1 MSLSF
6 STADCRLPTAD
17 REPRM
22 PSYKAPLRE
31 YRFLLKEV
39 LEIERYA
46 NLPGFADAPIDL
58 IEQVLE
64 EGAKFCEGVLAP
76 LNKVGDE
83 HGCTRSE
90 DGSVATPPGFKDA
103 YAQFVQ
109 AGWPALSSDPN
120 YGGQGLPH
128 IVALAWNEMVASANM
143 AFGMYPGLSH
153 GAYEAIHQHGSDAQK
168 ELYLPKLVSGEWT
181 GTMNLTEP
189 HCGTDLGMLR
199 TKAIPQADGA
209 YRITGQKIF
218 ISAGEHDLA
227 DNIIHLVLARIEG
240 APGGTKG
247 ISLFIVPKFLMNED
261 GSLGVRNGVV
271 CGKIEEKMGIH
282 GNSTCVLDY
291 DGAVGYLVGQENKGL
306 AAMFTMMNV
315 ARLGVGLQGLAQS
328 EVAYQNAA
336 AYAKERLQ
344 GRSITGA
351 KNPDGPADPIIV
363 HPDIRRMLMDA
374 KAFNEGARAF
384 TFWTAI
390 YGDLLHASPDEAVRQ
405 KAEDYMGLMTPVI
418 KSYLTDKGYANATNC
433 QQVFGGHGYIEEHGM
448 SQYVRDARIAM
459 IYEGANGIQA
469 LDLVGRK
476 LGANGGRA
484 IFAFFNEI
492 DDFIAANEDD
502 SELAPFTEGLKNAK
516 SWLQD
521 GAMWLMQN
529 GMTDFDNAGAASHDF
544 LNLFGLTALSYMW
557 ALQAKAALAAKQ
569 NGGAADA
576 YYDTKLA
583 TGRYFLTRVLPE
595 AGAHLAK
602 LKSGAEPVMALRAEA
617 F

>member
-1 MSLSF
+1 
-6 STADCRLPTAD
+6 
-17 REPRM
+17 M

-31 YRFLLKEV
+31 YRFLLKDV
-39 LEIERYA
+39 LDIERYS
-46 NLPGFADAPIDL
+46 NLPGFADAPMDVID
-58 IEQVLE
+58 QVLE

-83 HGCTRSE
+83 HGCTRHD
-90 DGSVATPPGFKDA
+90 DGSVTTPPGFKEA
-103 YAQFVQ
+103 YAQFVA

-153 GAYEAIHQHGSDAQK
+153 GAYEAIHQHGSDEQK
-168 ELYLPKLVSGEWT
+168 RTYLPKLVTGEWT

-199 TKAIPQADGA
+199 TKAIPQADGS

-227 DNIIHLVLARIEG
+227 SNIIHLVIARIEG
-240 APGGTKG
+240 APAGTKG
-247 ISLFIVPKFLMNED
+247 ISLFIVPKFVLDKD
-261 GSLGVRNGVV
+261 GNPGKRNGVV

-282 GNSTCVLDY
+282 GNATCVLNY
-291 DGAVGYLVGQENKGL
+291 DDATGYLVGQENKGL
-306 AAMFTMMNV
+306 MAMFTMMNV
-315 ARLGVGLQGLAQS
+315 ARLGVGLQGLSQS
-328 EVAYQNAA
+328 EVAYQNGV
-336 AYAKERLQ
+336 AYAKDRLQ

-384 TFWTAI
+384 TFWTAL
-390 YGDLLHASPDEAVRQ
+390 YGDLMHTSPDEKVRE
-405 KAEDYMGLMTPVI
+405 KAEDYMALMTPVL
-418 KSYLTDKGYANATNC
+418 KSYLTDGGYKNATNC
-433 QQVFGGHGYIEEHGM
+433 QQIFGGHGYIEEHGM
-448 SQYVRDARIAM
+448 SQFVRDARITQ

-492 DDFIAANEDD
+492 DDFVHAHEEDAD
-502 SELAPFTEGLKNAK
+502 LKDFIETLKVTKAQ
-516 SWLQD
+516 LQE

-529 GMTDFDNAGAASHDF
+529 GMTNFDNAGAASHDF
-544 LNLFGLTALSYMW
+544 LNLFGITALTYMW
-557 ALQAKAALAAKQ
+557 ALQAKAALAAKK
-569 NGGAADA
+569 NGGSADP
-576 YYDTKLA
+576 YYETKLA
-583 TGRYFLTRVLPE
+583 TGRYFLARMTPD

-602 LKSGAEPVMALRAEA
+602 LKSGAGPVMALNAEA

>member
-1 MSLSF
+1 
-6 STADCRLPTAD
+6 
-17 REPRM
+17 M

-31 YRFLLKEV
+31 YQFLLKDV
-39 LEIERYA
+39 LEIERYS
-46 NLPGFADAPIDL
+46 NLSGFSDAPIDV
-58 IEQVLE
+58 IDQVLQ
-64 EGAKFCEGVLAP
+64 EGAKFCENVLAP

-83 HGCTRSE
+83 HGCVRNA
-90 DGSVATPPGFKDA
+90 DGSVTTPPGFKDA
-103 YAQFVQ
+103 YKQFVD
-109 AGWPALSSDPN
+109 AGWPSLSSDPA

-168 ELYLPKLVSGEWT
+168 QMYLPKLVTGEWT

-199 TKAIPQADGA
+199 TKAIPQADGS
-209 YRITGQKIF
+209 YRISGQKIF

-227 DNIIHLVLARIEG
+227 SNIIHLVLARIEG
-240 APGGTKG
+240 APQGTKG
-247 ISLFIVPKFLMNED
+247 ISLFIVPKFLVNAD
-261 GSLGVRNGVV
+261 GSLGARNGVV

-282 GNSTCVLDY
+282 GNSTCVLNY
-291 DGAVGYLVGQENKGL
+291 DDAVGYLIGQENKGL
-306 AAMFTMMNV
+306 HAMFTMMNV
-315 ARLGVGLQGLAQS
+315 ARLGVGLQGLSQS
-328 EVAYQNAA
+328 EVAYQNAV
-336 AYAKERLQ
+336 AYAKDRLQ

-351 KNPDGPADPIIV
+351 KNPNGPADPIIV

-384 TFWTAI
+384 TFWTAL
-390 YGDLLHASPDEAVRQ
+390 YGDLIHASPDEKVRE
-405 KAEDYMGLMTPVI
+405 KAEDYMGLMTPVL

-433 QQVFGGHGYIEEHGM
+433 QQVYGGHGYIEEWGM
-448 SQYVRDARIAM
+448 SQFVRDARITM

-484 IFAFFNEI
+484 IFAFLKEI
-492 DDFIAANEDD
+492 DEFIEANEADD
-502 SELAPFTEGLKNAK
+502 QLKDFVDGLRGAK
-516 SWLQD
+516 QQLQE

-529 GMTDFDNAGAASHDF
+529 GMTNFDNAGAASHDF
-544 LNLFGLTALSYMW
+544 LNLFGVTALSYMW
-557 ALQAKAALAAKQ
+557 ALQAKAAFAAKH
-569 NGGAADA
+569 NGAATDP

-583 TGRYFLTRVLPE
+583 TGRYFLARVLPE
-595 AGAHLAK
+595 TGAHLAK
-602 LKSGAEPVMALRAEA
+602 LKSGAAPVMALAAEA

>member
-1 MSLSF
+1 M
-6 STADCRLPTAD
+6 PT
-17 REPRM
+17 
-22 PSYKAPLRE
+22 YTAPLRE
-31 YRFLLKEV
+31 YKFLLKDV
-39 LEIERYA
+39 LDIERYST
-46 NLPGFADAPIDL
+46 LPSFSDAPMDL
-58 IEQVLE
+58 IDQVLE

-83 HGCTRSE
+83 HGCKRAD
-90 DGSVATPPGFKDA
+90 DGSVTTPPGFKEA
-103 YAQFVQ
+103 YKQLVE
-109 AGWPALSSDPN
+109 AGWPALSSDPQ

-153 GAYEAIHQHGSDAQK
+153 GAYEAIHRHGSDAQK
-168 ELYLPKLVSGEWT
+168 QTYLPKLVTGEWT

-199 TKAIPQADGA
+199 SKAIPQADGS

-240 APGGTKG
+240 APQGTKG
-247 ISLFIVPKFLMNED
+247 ISLFIVPKFLVKDD
-261 GSLGVRNGVV
+261 GSLGERNGVV

-282 GNSTCVLDY
+282 GNSTCVLNY
-291 DGAVGYLVGQENKGL
+291 DDAVGYLIGQENKGL
-306 AAMFTMMNV
+306 MAMFTMMNV
-315 ARLGVGLQGLAQS
+315 ARLGVGLQGLSQS
-328 EVAYQNAA
+328 EVAYQNGV
-336 AYAKERLQ
+336 AYAKDRLQ

-351 KNPDGPADPIIV
+351 KNPNGPADPINV

-374 KAFNEGARAF
+374 KAFNEAARAF
-384 TFWTAI
+384 AFWTAI
-390 YGDLLHASPDEAVRQ
+390 NGDLLLVSPDEKVRE

-433 QQVFGGHGYIEEHGM
+433 QQIFGGHGYIEEHGM
-448 SQYVRDARIAM
+448 SQFVRDARITM

-484 IFAFFNEI
+484 IFAFFNEM
-492 DDFIAANEDD
+492 DDFISAHEDEA
-502 SELAPFTEGLKNAK
+502 ELRDFTTALAGAKAQLQEGT
-516 SWLQD
+516 
-521 GAMWLMQN
+521 MWLMQN
-529 GMTDFDNAGAASHDF
+529 GMTNFDNAGAARHDY
-544 LNLFGLTALSYMW
+544 LNLFGITALTYMW
-557 ALQAKAALAAKQ
+557 ALQAKAALAAKK
-569 NGGAADA
+569 NGGAGDP
-576 YYDTKLA
+576 YFDTKLA
-583 TGRYFLTRVLPE
+583 TGRYFLARSLPD
-595 AGAHLAK
+595 AAAHLTK
-602 LKSGAEPVMALRAEA
+602 LKSGADPVMSLSAEA

>member
-1 MSLSF
+1 LN
-6 STADCRLPTAD
+6 
-17 REPRM
+17 
-22 PSYKAPLRE
+22 
-31 YRFLLKEV
+31 EV
-39 LEIERYA
+39 LDIGRYA

-58 IEQVLE
+58 IDQVLE
-64 EGAKFCEGVLAP
+64 EGAKFCEGVLQP

-83 HGCTRSE
+83 HGCTRHE

-103 YAQFVQ
+103 YKQLVEG
-109 AGWPALSSDPN
+109 GWPALSSDPN
-120 YGGQGLPH
+120 YGGQGMPH
-128 IVALAWNEMVASANM
+128 IVAMAWNEMVSSSNM

-153 GAYEAIHQHGSDAQK
+153 GAYEAILNHGSNEQK
-168 ELYLPKLVSGEWT
+168 ETYLPKLVTGEWT

-199 TKAIPQADGA
+199 TKAVPEADGS

-240 APGGTKG
+240 APQGTKG
-247 ISLFIVPKFLMNED
+247 ISLFIVPKFLVGAD
-261 GSLGVRNGVV
+261 GALGKRNGVV

-282 GNSTCVLDY
+282 GNATCVLNY
-291 DGAVGYLVGQENKGL
+291 DDATGYLIGQENKGL
-306 AAMFTMMNV
+306 HAMFTMMNV
-315 ARLGVGLQGLAQS
+315 ARLGVGLQGLSQS
-328 EVAYQNAA
+328 EVAYQNGVT
-336 AYAKERLQ
+336 YAKDRLQ
-344 GRSITGA
+344 GRSLTGS

-374 KAFNEGARAF
+374 KSFNEGARAF
-384 TFWTAI
+384 AFWTAL
-390 YGDLLHASPDEAVRQ
+390 YGDLHHASPDEALRE
-405 KAEDYMGLMTPVI
+405 KADDYMALMTPVI

-433 QQVFGGHGYIEEHGM
+433 QQIYGGHGYIEEWGM
-448 SQYVRDARIAM
+448 SQFVRDARITM

-484 IFAFFNEI
+484 IFAFLREMDEFAEAHEG
-492 DDFIAANEDD
+492 DADMK
-502 SELAPFTEGLKNAK
+502 PFVEALTASKAQ
-516 SWLQD
+516 LQE

-529 GMTDFDNAGAASHDF
+529 GMTNFDNAGAASHDF
-544 LNLFGLTALSYMW
+544 LNLFGVTALTYMW
-557 ALQAKAALAAKQ
+557 ALQAKAAFAAKK
-569 NGGAADA
+569 GAADDS
-576 YYDTKLA
+576 YYDTKIA
-583 TGRYFLTRVLPE
+583 TGRYFIARVTPD

-602 LKSGAEPVMALRAEA
+602 LKSGAEPVMALAAEA